1 MNKRKTKIVATIGPV
16 TSSKE
21 NLKKLIKSGVNVCR
35 LNFSHSTHE
44 EHVDVIK
51 NIRDIDSELGTHTA
65 ILGDLQ
71 GPKIRKIEVKDNNIE
86 QALRVLK
93 RKLQRD
99 GFFKVIKLKNTYE
112 KPSEKKKRIL
122 QENIKRVKKLN
133 KLKNRI

>member
-1 MNKRKTKIVATIGPV
+1 MIDKTNRHKIIKV
-16 TSSKE
+16 
-21 NLKKLIKSGVNVCR
+21 LINRFLEV
-35 LNFSHSTHE
+35 
-44 EHVDVIK
+44 VI
-51 NIRDIDSELGTHTA
+51 
-65 ILGDLQ
+65 
-71 GPKIRKIEVKDNNIE
+71 KIEVKDNNIE

>member
-1 MNKRKTKIVATIGPV
+1 M
-16 TSSKE
+16 
-21 NLKKLIKSGVNVCR
+21 
-35 LNFSHSTHE
+35 
-44 EHVDVIK
+44 
-51 NIRDIDSELGTHTA
+51 
-65 ILGDLQ
+65 
-71 GPKIRKIEVKDNNIE
+71 KIEVKDNNIE

-99 GFFKVIKLKNTYE
+99 GFIKVVKLKSVYE

>member
-1 MNKRKTKIVATIGPV
+1 M
-16 TSSKE
+16 
-21 NLKKLIKSGVNVCR
+21 GV
-35 LNFSHSTHE
+35 
-44 EHVDVIK
+44 VI
-51 NIRDIDSELGTHTA
+51 
-65 ILGDLQ
+65 
-71 GPKIRKIEVKDNNIE
+71 KIEVKDNNVE

-133 KLKNRI
+133 KLKNRIWLYRGVEQSGSSSGS

>member
-1 MNKRKTKIVATIGPV
+1 LEDIIKI
-16 TSSKE
+16 
-21 NLKKLIKSGVNVCR
+21 
-35 LNFSHSTHE
+35 
-44 EHVDVIK
+44 D
-51 NIRDIDSELGTHTA
+51 
-65 ILGDLQ
+65 
-71 GPKIRKIEVKDNNIE
+71 VKDNNVE

-99 GFFKVIKLKNTYE
+99 GFFKIVKLRSNYE